1 VETSPIFSKYQSQM
15 SFDKSLPV
23 QLVMGKFNVCHI
35 EERKLIF
42 RKKEF
47 IEVVNIF
54 GSKISK

>member
-1 VETSPIFSKYQSQM
+1 M

-54 GSKISK
+54 GSKISKKI